1 VILDLRLDVA
11 CNKADMF
18 LDDSIES
25 HYVAWVDLV
34 EDVTESEIRYDLV

>member
-1 VILDLRLDVA
+1 VILDLRLNVT

-18 LDDSIES
+18 LDDSTES

-34 EDVTESEIRYDLV
+34 EDVTENAIRYDPV